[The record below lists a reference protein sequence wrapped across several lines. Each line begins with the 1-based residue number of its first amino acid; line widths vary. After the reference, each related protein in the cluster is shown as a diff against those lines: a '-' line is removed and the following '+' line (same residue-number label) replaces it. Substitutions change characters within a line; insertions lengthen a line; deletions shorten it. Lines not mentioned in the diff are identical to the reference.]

1 MNSLGVKNMNVDGLK
16 EKASVGID
24 SLKTSAMNSVD
35 AENMN
40 AYGLKEKASISIDS
54 LKKLRSVDVKNMNS
68 DGLKEKASVGLDSV
82 KTSMDSVDVKN
93 MNVDGLK
100 EKASVG
106 LDSVKNMNVDGLKE
120 KNMNVDDVKSNSTF
134 MNKKM
139 DIYEN
144 EFIREKSLSMDSGLK
159 EVDSVEDHDLKNMK
173 RTLSMDSMDFNGI
186 KVNKEEWYFPSLES
200 IKEEHECKPFEWFKK
215 CLEKN

>member
-1 MNSLGVKNMNVDGLK
+1 MNVDGLE
-16 EKASVGID
+16 EKTSVGLD
-24 SLKTSAMNSVD
+24 SLKTSAMNSVGVK
-35 AENMN
+35 NMN
-40 AYGLKEKASISIDS
+40 VDGLKEKASISIDS

-68 DGLKEKASVGLDSV
+68 DGLKEKASVGFDSV
-82 KTSMDSVDVKN
+82 KTSMDSVD
-93 MNVDGLK
+93 
-100 EKASVG
+100 
-106 LDSVKNMNVDGLKE
+106 VKNMNVDGLKE

-134 MNKKM
+134 VNKKM

-144 EFIREKSLSMDSGLK
+144 EFIKEKSLSMDSGLK